1 MSCLSAWV
9 NNEFISLVILRINF
23 LFLGF
28 CQLLTFSLRLSSAFI
43 GTWQKTRNDQ
53 FSLCFIRVESSS
65 PTSNQVSPS
74 NGIAKSQV
82 SPTTNSQKPVVQT
95 FLVTS
100 AAPLASMDEDFPMSV
115 QLRDTTIEERYL
127 EVRRRTKLPPVDGN
141 SLVEYD
147 SCTVLSSADPSMAGY
162 RRTRNDND
170 FDNDTISSKSA
181 PIDDNDEHAQISQ
194 MITASFMQ
202 PYSSS
207 ERFKRSPSF
216 YDNVNEEDQ
225 LVHNYHRQQQQQYTF
240 DTEIRW
246 RLHRSLVWID
256 KSFPSLSSRFF
267 DVELI
272 VREKY
277 SARHRNE
284 TIN

>member
-1 MSCLSAWV
+1 
-9 NNEFISLVILRINF
+9 
-23 LFLGF
+23 
-28 CQLLTFSLRLSSAFI
+28 
-43 GTWQKTRNDQ
+43 
-53 FSLCFIRVESSS
+53 
-65 PTSNQVSPS
+65 
-74 NGIAKSQV
+74 
-82 SPTTNSQKPVVQT
+82 
-95 FLVTS
+95 
-100 AAPLASMDEDFPMSV
+100 MDEDFPMSV

-240 DTEIRW
+240 DTEIR
-246 RLHRSLVWID
+246 
-256 KSFPSLSSRFF
+256 
-267 DVELI
+267 
-272 VREKY
+272 
-277 SARHRNE
+277 
-284 TIN
+284 